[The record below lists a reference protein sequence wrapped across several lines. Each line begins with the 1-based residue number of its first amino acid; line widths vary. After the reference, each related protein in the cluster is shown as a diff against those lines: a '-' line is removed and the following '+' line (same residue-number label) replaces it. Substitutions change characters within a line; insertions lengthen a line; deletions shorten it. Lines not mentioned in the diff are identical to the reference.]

1 MDSWFMKLSR
11 GDGGWRL
18 GLETGDAEEGEFIII
33 IGRRTNGGCGSGR
46 SGRSGKSGKSGISR
60 SVDFLSWTD
69 VKSIGEIE

>member
-1 MDSWFMKLSR
+1 MKLSR

-33 IGRRTNGGCGSGR
+33 GRTNGGCGSGR
-46 SGRSGKSGKSGISR
+46 SGRSGRSEISR
-60 SVDFLSWTD
+60 SVDFLSWTG